1 MRGTDIFESYVACQ
15 IKSLENTGKQKA
27 GVASPFVTISRQ
39 AGAGGIT
46 IGEKLVAYLWEN
58 DRGSGCPW
66 AIFDKTLVNRVLE
79 EHHLPEK
86 ISQYMP
92 ESKVSQVD
100 DIMEEL
106 FNLHPSEWTLIHKTS
121 ETILKLA
128 QMGNVILV
136 GRGSNIVAR
145 SLENGFHV
153 RLIASPEKRIE
164 HLQEYYKL
172 DRKRALKFME
182 KEDKGRRDY
191 VKEYF
196 DKNIDDP
203 LLYDLVINTDRIS
216 YDQAAKLIAREVLE
230 IKKRISSQ

>member
-15 IKSLENTGKQKA
+15 IKSLEDLHKEKKRTAN
-27 GVASPFVTISRQ
+27 PFITISRQ

-58 DRGSGCPW
+58 DKAAQCPW
-66 AIFDKTLVNRVLE
+66 TVFDKTLVGRVLE
-79 EHHLPEK
+79 EHKLPEAF
-86 ISQYMP
+86 SAYMP

-106 FNLHPSEWTLIHKTS
+106 FGLHPAEWALAHKTS
-121 ETILKLA
+121 ETILDLA

-136 GRGSNIVAR
+136 GRGANIITKR
-145 SLENGFHV
+145 LRNGFHV

-172 DRKRALKFME
+172 DRKHAIKLME

-191 VKEYF
+191 VKEHF

-203 LLYDLVINTDRIS
+203 LAYDLVINTDRIS
-216 YDQAAKLIAREVLE
+216 YDQTARLIGREVLE
-230 IKKRISSQ
+230 IRKKCEQ